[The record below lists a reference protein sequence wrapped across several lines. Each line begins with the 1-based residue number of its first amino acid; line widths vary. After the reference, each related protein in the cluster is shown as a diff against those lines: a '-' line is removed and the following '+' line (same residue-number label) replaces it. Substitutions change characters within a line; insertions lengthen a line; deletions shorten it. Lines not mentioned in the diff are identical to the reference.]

1 MTRCRSQWW
10 AAALIVCIAG
20 QGLGGCT
27 ARKQVP
33 FGLEDA
39 GASEDESQP
48 AQESTQTPLPV
59 GTSFEP
65 NRVEVP
71 VGESA
76 LVLQSGYA
84 LAALEVDLDGNVP
97 PDALV
102 VSADPQQVRL
112 QAAYARGL
120 SVAARRIDSFL
131 VPDHCA
137 DPTADARQLSPK
149 LAAIR
154 VEHTCENGKRTNV
167 WLVTIEAQPRV
178 RERITVLPP
187 NERSSAPITLK
198 LHVEDR
204 DADGYEDVIA
214 DLHVGGIDVPL
225 TWLNRPGGFARDPS
239 EPEHTLS
246 AVADRA
252 WASLPSNTADAEKQ
266 ALQVLEAFTALCRE
280 GGAARLGLSGT
291 QGLQCE
297 RSKAAARAVSV
308 AMTAAIRRGT
318 FVRALELQRWWED
331 TALQP
336 TAEEREMVQNAWRKA
351 KASTS
356 ASWRLVDRSSAP
368 VSLQFTDDQTL
379 VIDGSAP
386 RAVELSSGSKTPLS
400 RANVLPAVRGPEDR
414 FAVRTIRSTCAGFEA
429 EVGPIGGKQS
439 HRVLI
444 EPRSDGAPCRTSIDR
459 PASVF
464 EWAVVGWA
472 PQGLLAA
479 SGDLLR
485 IVPLNE
491 LAKPAG
497 RPIELSPDSPLP
509 APIRGARVTPDGSRY
524 VIPHPEGIV
533 VRDWRKGG
541 AGLWLRPEGWDAVAG
556 ELRSV
561 AISPSGNE
569 VAVQKGNE
577 IRLITW

>member
-1 MTRCRSQWW
+1 
-10 AAALIVCIAG
+10 
-20 QGLGGCT
+20 
-27 ARKQVP
+27 
-33 FGLEDA
+33 
-39 GASEDESQP
+39 
-48 AQESTQTPLPV
+48 
-59 GTSFEP
+59 
-65 NRVEVP
+65 
-71 VGESA
+71 
-76 LVLQSGYA
+76 
-84 LAALEVDLDGNVP
+84 
-97 PDALV
+97 
-102 VSADPQQVRL
+102 
-112 QAAYARGL
+112 
-120 SVAARRIDSFL
+120 
-131 VPDHCA
+131 
-137 DPTADARQLSPK
+137 
-149 LAAIR
+149 
-154 VEHTCENGKRTNV
+154 
-167 WLVTIEAQPRV
+167 
-178 RERITVLPP
+178 
-187 NERSSAPITLK
+187 
-198 LHVEDR
+198 
-204 DADGYEDVIA
+204 
-214 DLHVGGIDVPL
+214 
-225 TWLNRPGGFARDPS
+225 
-239 EPEHTLS
+239 
-246 AVADRA
+246 
-252 WASLPSNTADAEKQ
+252 
-266 ALQVLEAFTALCRE
+266 
-280 GGAARLGLSGT
+280 
-291 QGLQCE
+291 
-297 RSKAAARAVSV
+297 
-308 AMTAAIRRGT
+308 
-318 FVRALELQRWWED
+318 
-331 TALQP
+331 
-336 TAEEREMVQNAWRKA
+336 MVQNAWRKA

-368 VSLQFTDDQTL
+368 VSLQFPDDQTL

-400 RANVLPAVRGPEDR
+400 RANVLPPVRGPEDR
-414 FAVRTIRSTCAGFEA
+414 FAVRTVRSTCAGFEA

-497 RPIELSPDSPLP
+497 RPIELSPGSPLP
-509 APIRGARVTPDGSRY
+509 APIHGARVTPDGSRY

-556 ELRSV
+556 ELRSI